1 MKKQFTITV
10 PLVQFRVIQHLV
22 PSINLIDCE
31 IANLK
36 LWTSEIKNSNV
47 EFSYIGNE
55 DLSANQLINKHDRR
69 TNRINQTM
77 PTHCGYGR
85 KGKSFF
91 KRRRMSMG

>member
-1 MKKQFTITV
+1 MKKQFSITV

-55 DLSANQLINKHDRR
+55 DISANQLTEKFNKEWASLIETVKYRFGQVFDCD
-69 TNRINQTM
+69 I
-77 PTHCGYGR
+77 THIPHNPPQ
-85 KGKSFF
+85 
-91 KRRRMSMG
+91 